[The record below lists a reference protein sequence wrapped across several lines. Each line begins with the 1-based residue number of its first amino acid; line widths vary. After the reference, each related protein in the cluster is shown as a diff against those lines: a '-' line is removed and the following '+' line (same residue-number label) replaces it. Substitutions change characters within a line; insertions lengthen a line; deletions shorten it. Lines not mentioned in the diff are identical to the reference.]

1 MPEHDDTTSD
11 LFDIPSN
18 GLQSS
23 QKISELEYES
33 LDMEDKLLLELQSIG
48 ISPEPMV
55 SHFPSNFHAIFHA
68 SHSGKYEHYQV

>member
-1 MPEHDDTTSD
+1 MEHDDTTSD

-18 GLQSS
+18 GLHSS
-23 QKISELEYES
+23 QKISELEYDT
-33 LDMEDKLLLELQSIG
+33 LDMNDKLLLELQSIG

-55 SHFPSNFHAIFHA
+55 SHFPSNFPAIFHA